1 MKTLRFTDQLK
12 YFLKLALRLQYTS
25 NAKAILLLLDGTAD
39 WKRLKNL
46 VDNIYKSLYEERIG
60 YDSLTA
66 AGIKADRKTEE
77 DSFASPEEIP
87 VEDRSGNM
95 DGKAVDGRNAGKT
108 DGKNPDIMAQ
118 LPQLIVAANTA
129 EELAG
134 AEEEGIGCIE
144 LEMADFPMVE
154 RLTQALLEAVSAEL
168 IQTKST
174 VVTLYGGFAPDDI
187 DSVSLMRL
195 NEHFERLTIH
205 DLRKLETT
213 VPLDVLKIVVD
224 MAIDIGRDGRE
235 GKPVGTMF
243 VVGDHKKILAE
254 CNTAGFDMVKGY
266 SQAERDLSDPK
277 VREGIKEVA
286 QLDGAF
292 VVSPKGVVE
301 ASCQTIQATAKSITL
316 SKGLGTRHW
325 AAAAISRCC
334 NAIAVTVSQTNGTVR
349 IFQNGEIVL
358 RIEQTKRR
366 PVIWREFDYEPPQ

>member
-25 NAKAILLLLDGTAD
+25 NAKAILLLLDGPAD

-46 VDNIYKSLYEERIG
+46 VDNIYRSLYEERISC
-60 YDSLTA
+60 DFAAA
-66 AGIKADRKTEE
+66 AGVKSDKKSEE
-77 DSFASPEEIP
+77 DSFASQEEIP
-87 VEDRSGNM
+87 LEDRLGSLDCRSF
-95 DGKAVDGRNAGKT
+95 DGKNAGKA
-108 DGKNPDIMAQ
+108 DGKNPDRMAP
-118 LPQLIVAANTA
+118 PQLIVAANTA

-266 SQAERDLSDPK
+266 SPAERDLSDPK

-325 AAAAISRCC
+325 AAAAISRSC
-334 NAIAVTVSQTNGTVR
+334 NAIAVTASKTNGTVR
-349 IFQNGEIVL
+349 ILQNGEIVL